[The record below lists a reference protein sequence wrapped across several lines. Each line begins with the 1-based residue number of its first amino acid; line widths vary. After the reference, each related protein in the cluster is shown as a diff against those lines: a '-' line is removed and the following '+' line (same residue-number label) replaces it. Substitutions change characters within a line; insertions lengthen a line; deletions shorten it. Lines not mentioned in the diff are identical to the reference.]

1 MGARPP
7 PPPPPSELPF
17 SMRPEADFLR
27 PGLWCPFDAAAV
39 DAVDD
44 GDVTFA
50 VVAEDEDLLFLCM
63 LSSRMSSERLS
74 AREAE
79 TDRDY

>member
-1 MGARPP
+1 MGARP

-27 PGLWCPFDAAAV
+27 PGLWCPFDA
-39 DAVDD
+39 DE
-44 GDVTFA
+44 GEVTFA
-50 VVAEDEDLLFLCM
+50 AVAEDEDLLFLCM

-74 AREAE
+74 AKEAE